1 MGTDR
6 DRRREW
12 MLPAMIRIPPHHPA
26 SPPPLFPSFP
36 SSVWEC
42 HFSGHCKGYDKKSK
56 WMCLQDRYSDLCN
69 LFSLLLTEHTS
80 AHVWKRKGKKRQNS
94 NFWHFIL
101 RSREWDEPLWQP
113 WGKVTMSP
121 SKICA
126 HIYFRMLCIT
136 ENLQITSK
144 INTFI
149 NTRLKFSKLWRKCSR
164 CTNCSKNT
172 NLWQFRLIPAS

>member
-80 AHVWKRKGKKRQNS
+80 AHVWKRKGKKDRIQIFGTL
-94 NFWHFIL
+94 FWGAGSEMSHFGSPGAKWRCLQVRFVHIFISGCCASPKIFKL
-101 RSREWDEPLWQP
+101 LLKLTPL
-113 WGKVTMSP
+113 
-121 SKICA
+121 
-126 HIYFRMLCIT
+126 
-136 ENLQITSK
+136 
-144 INTFI
+144 
-149 NTRLKFSKLWRKCSR
+149 
-164 CTNCSKNT
+164 
-172 NLWQFRLIPAS
+172 